1 MFAGWTA
8 SWHPVTPHF
17 YVVVALSVKPANL
30 APPTCATGAVDVMNI
45 NEPREPWSLPVPSAQ
60 PVLPEIDASRP
71 SGSMPLEHLLL
82 WSPYSW
88 THDPQLL

>member
-1 MFAGWTA
+1 MNVRWLTA

-45 NEPREPWSLPVPSAQ
+45 NEPREP
-60 PVLPEIDASRP
+60 
-71 SGSMPLEHLLL
+71 
-82 WSPYSW
+82 
-88 THDPQLL
+88 